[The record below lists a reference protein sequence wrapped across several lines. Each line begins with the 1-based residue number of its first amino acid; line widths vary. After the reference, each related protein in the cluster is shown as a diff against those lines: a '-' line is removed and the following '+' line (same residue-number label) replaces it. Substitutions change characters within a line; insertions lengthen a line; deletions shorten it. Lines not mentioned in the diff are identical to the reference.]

1 VTARE
6 GHQPNTPGGFPF
18 SSDKRQYSDLS
29 SACVAK
35 FDSII
40 KVKEKQGGMLK
51 VPKATSLD
59 YSSIFHEHGCHEP
72 WINGL
77 ELK

>member
-40 KVKEKQGGMLK
+40 KVKENRRKKGMLK
-51 VPKATSLD
+51 K
-59 YSSIFHEHGCHEP
+59 Y
-72 WINGL
+72 
-77 ELK
+77 LKPHY